1 MKVVQINAVYGCGST
16 GRIVKELS
24 ETLTKNGIEN
34 LILSTSDYLDE
45 NHVKVGR
52 KAENKLHA
60 FFARVFGYDSHY
72 SYFST
77 RKIIKT
83 LKEFKPDIVHL
94 HNLHANYVNLPKL
107 LKYLSKNDIATVITL
122 HDCWFFTGKCTH
134 YTSQKC
140 TKWQDGCGNC
150 PQLKKD
156 IPSWFFDITSKQLN
170 EKREGFLS
178 IPRLAVI
185 GVSDWITNEAR
196 KSFLKN
202 AKIVKRIYNWIDI
215 DVFYPKEVEKEDKF
229 TILCIGAGWSENSSK
244 FKDLISLANKLPS
257 DMKIL
262 LAGNVAREAK
272 LPSNVERVGYI
283 SSTEE
288 LAKLYSKADVYVH
301 LSKEDTFGKVIA
313 EALACGTPAIV
324 YNSTAC
330 PEIIGNGC
338 GYVVE
343 AGDVCSIAD
352 KLNEIQLRG
361 KQYYSSSCVNFVKEN
376 FEKEN
381 LIDENLQL
389 YNELL
394 NR

>member
-1 MKVVQINAVYGCGST
+1 MKVIQINAVYGSGST

-34 LILSTSDYLDE
+34 LILSTSDCLDE
-45 NHVKVGR
+45 NHVKIGV

-60 FFARVFGYDSHY
+60 LFARVFGYDSHY

-83 LKEFKPDIVHL
+83 LKEFKPDVVHL

-140 TKWQDGCGNC
+140 TKWQTECKNC
-150 PQLKKD
+150 SQLKKD
-156 IPSWFFDITSKQLN
+156 IPSWFFDKTAKQLK
-170 EKREGFLS
+170 EKKEGFLS

-185 GVSDWITNEAR
+185 GVSDWITNEAK
-196 KSFLKN
+196 KSFLKD
-202 AKIVKRIYNWIDI
+202 ARILKRIYNWIDL
-215 DVFYPKEVEKEDKF
+215 DVFYPREVEKEDKF
-229 TILCIGAGWSENSSK
+229 TILCISAGWSENSSK
-244 FKDLISLANKLPS
+244 FKDLITLANKLPS

-262 LAGNVAREAK
+262 LAGGVANNVK
-272 LPSNVERVGYI
+272 LPSNVEKVGYI

-324 YNSTAC
+324 YDSTAC

-343 AGDVCSIAD
+343 AGDVCSITD
-352 KLNEIQLRG
+352 KLKEIQLRG
-361 KQYYSSSCVNFVKEN
+361 KQYYSNSCVNFVKEN

-381 LIDENLQL
+381 LIDETIKL
-389 YNELL
+389 YKSVCEE
-394 NR
+394 